1 MYLDSPPDALIEEY
15 DQRYKKQYKRTREW
29 RGECLEAFLNRLH
42 FPVFENNIEYIATL
56 FDGGKGRGKTKKMER
71 IAELLIER
79 FEEEGSTWNL
89 IPVRSVTIAHKYFK
103 DTDYNL
109 VLIDDPAFYDK
120 TLSKEAINNFNRMR
134 HIFETLRKS
143 GVLIIMW
150 TCQDSYQLGKILR
163 KDLSGGYVFVD
174 WPNEDYSEDYIR
186 RRTHKEAE
194 PLLRAWTEK
203 LRDEHKLEF
212 KGRCII
218 TNESWTGYANFELP
232 KTERFQDFKKQ
243 YIEPEQDETISLSNF
258 DSEGID
264 FSYPVFD
271 KLDVTELIT
280 LALDQRKEIML
291 KLKIN
296 SPRLEDR
303 KFKAFKSHY
312 IDGVTLDNL
321 AEQFG
326 LKGSSNFTNRATSG
340 GWFAHIRQE
349 YLGHALEYLLTQ
361 PGQIYEGY
369 ERVAGNLHIDLIKD
383 EIGIEVK
390 TRHRPNDSPSDDWLS
405 THTVKQLLELDY
417 SCNKGCKKL
426 KTVFIFRVITNR
438 TTGLIAYIHRVVNKE
453 RDTT

>member
-15 DQRYKKQYKRTREW
+15 DQRYKNRHSRAREW
-29 RGECLEAFLNRLH
+29 KGECKEDFLNRLH
-42 FPVFENNIEYIATL
+42 FPIFEDNIEYIAFL
-56 FDGGKGRGKTKKMER
+56 FDGGKGRGKSKKMER
-71 IAELLIER
+71 TAEILIER
-79 FEEEGSTWNL
+79 FEEEDSTWNL
-89 IPVRSVTIAHKYFK
+89 IPVRSTSIAHKYFA
-103 DTDYNL
+103 DADYNL
-109 VLIDDPAFYDK
+109 VLIDDPTVYDK
-120 TLSKEAINNFNRMR
+120 KLTKEAVDNFNRMR
-134 HIFETLRKS
+134 HIFKLIRKS

-150 TCQDSYQLGKILR
+150 TVQDAYQLGKILR
-163 KDLSGGYVFVD
+163 KDTSGTVYVD
-174 WPNEDYSEDYIR
+174 WPSDEFDQNQVR
-186 RRTHKEAE
+186 RNCHPQAE
-194 PLLRAWTEK
+194 PLLKTWTTK
-203 LRDEHKLEF
+203 IRDEHKIEF

-218 TNESWTGYANFELP
+218 TTESWTGYANFELP
-232 KTERFQDFKKQ
+232 KTERFQDFEKQ
-243 YIEPEQDETISLSNF
+243 YIEPEKDETISLSNF

-271 KLDVTELIT
+271 KVDVTDLIT
-280 LALDQRKEIML
+280 LALDQRKEIMQQ
-291 KLKIN
+291 LKIN

-303 KFKAFKSHY
+303 KFKAFRSHY

-326 LKGSSNFTNRATSG
+326 LKGSSNFTNSAKSG

-369 ERVAGNLHIDLIKD
+369 KRIAGNLHIDLLKD
-383 EIGIEVK
+383 DIGIEVK

-405 THTVKQLLELDY
+405 THTIKQLLELDY

-426 KTVFIFRVITNR
+426 KQIFIFRVITNR

-453 RDTT
+453 RDAT